1 MNSTP
6 SKETLQR
13 MINAAEISGYTHSA
27 AVLKKIYARYFTQ
40 PARQALKESCN
51 PFPAYQGK
59 YSDKNV
65 SNTLETNA
73 AQAGKVNT

>member
-1 MNSTP
+1 MTP

-40 PARQALKESCN
+40 PARQARKDSCS
-51 PFPAYQGK
+51 PWGHHPSA
-59 YSDKNV
+59 NV
-65 SNTLETNA
+65 SNTRETNA